1 MKVDS
6 MTDWDR
12 VKREAAA
19 DAPIAYDADDL
30 YDPNDPKAVQAFFE
44 QAVVRRRGERGPQKA
59 PLKERVSLRLSP
71 EVVGYFKASGSG
83 WQTRLD
89 QALKQYV
96 IEHPLG

>member
-30 YDPNDPKAVQAFFE
+30 YDPKAVQAFFE

-59 PLKERVSLRLSP
+59 PPKERVSLRLSP